1 MEGPRALSHEVYAY
15 IYIYIYILTV
25 NMAKIEMGIFPTCQ
39 NHILFLRKCQ
49 NHLNCRKKLL
59 LLNIVLDIV
68 FNPCDSRDFINANLY
83 VMYLV

>member
-1 MEGPRALSHEVYAY
+1 
-15 IYIYIYILTV
+15 
-25 NMAKIEMGIFPTCQ
+25 MAKIEMGIFPTCQ

-68 FNPCDSRDFINANLY
+68 FNLCNSWDFINANLY